1 MIIKNLTSKV
11 QSIKLEELVG
21 GREFTLYVEGH
32 GVTDIVGAYIPNA
45 EKYNGIFEIGCIC
58 PSVSTHDISTIEE
71 EVTEDKVEDDSN
83 SEETEEEKKDIE
95 PEVAEDKFI
104 CDICKAEFASARGL
118 ASHKNRVHS
127 GE

>member
-32 GVTDIVGAYIPNA
+32 GVTDVVGAYIPNA

-71 EVTEDKVEDDSN
+71 EVTQDKVDYESN
-83 SEETEEEKKDIE
+83 S
-95 PEVAEDKFI
+95 
-104 CDICKAEFASARGL
+104 
-118 ASHKNRVHS
+118 
-127 GE
+127 

>member
-1 MIIKNLTSKV
+1 MVIKNLTSKV
-11 QSIKLEELVG
+11 QPIKLEELVG

-32 GVTDIVGAYIPNA
+32 GVTDVVGAYIPRV
-45 EKYNGIFEIGCIC
+45 EKYNGIFEIGCKC
-58 PSVSTHDISTIEE
+58 PSINTHDTPHIEE
-71 EVTEDKVEDDSN
+71 EVKEDNAENDSN
-83 SEETEEEKKDIE
+83 SEEPEEEKKDKE
-95 PEVAEDKFI
+95 PEVAEDKFV

>member
-32 GVTDIVGAYIPNA
+32 GVTDVVGAYIPNA
-45 EKYNGIFEIGCIC
+45 EKYNGIFEIECIC
-58 PSVSTHDISTIEE
+58 HSVSTHDISTIEE
-71 EVTEDKVEDDSN
+71 EVDNDKAEDDSN
-83 SEETEEEKKDIE
+83 SEEPEEEKKDKE
-95 PEVAEDKFI
+95 SEVAEDKFI